1 MDTQRK
7 IARTAR
13 KGTPDA
19 ADGDQPDPV
28 SQIRELARPTC
39 WDRLRSVEV
48 GRLAVILGDRPEIFP
63 VNYLV
68 DHGTIVFRTADGG
81 KLAGSVRE
89 APVAF
94 EIDGYDRGAG
104 EAWSVVVKGRAG
116 EIRRLYE
123 LIDTVQLPLSPWH
136 GSPKHHFVRIVP
148 DDVTGRQ
155 FPVVSAATWEGLL
168 PAVPAQA
175 EMPPFVTGI
184 VETRR

>member
-81 KLAGSVRE
+81 KLTGSVRE

-94 EIDGYDRGAG
+94 EIDGYDRDAG

-148 DDVTGRQ
+148 EEVTGRR
-155 FPVVSAATWEGLL
+155 FPVEPAVAWEGL
-168 PAVPAQA
+168 
-175 EMPPFVTGI
+175 FTG
-184 VETRR
+184 VRPVSPE

>member
-1 MDTQRK
+1 MDSERE
-7 IARTAR
+7 IAPAAR

-19 ADGDQPDPV
+19 GDGDQLDPA
-28 SQIRELARPTC
+28 SPIRELAQPTC
-39 WDRLRSVEV
+39 WDLLRSVEV
-48 GRLAVILGDRPEIFP
+48 GRLAVIFGDRPEIFP

-68 DHGTIVFRTADGG
+68 DHGTIVFRTAAGG

-94 EIDGYDRGAG
+94 EIDGYDGEAG

-116 EIRRLYE
+116 EIRRLHE

-148 DDVTGRQ
+148 EEVTGRR
-155 FPVVSAATWEGLL
+155 FPVVSAAAWEGLL
-168 PAVPAQA
+168 
-175 EMPPFVTGI
+175 TG
-184 VETRR
+184 VRPVSPE